1 MTSMQRVA
9 EARQRLWIVLAPLV
23 VWGVHFMACYI
34 TAALLCGPA
43 VPGEG
48 PMLPPTLFVVYTA
61 VAGAAIVVFGWMG
74 WKAHSL
80 GDAEAPHDADSPEDR
95 HRFLGLATLLFAGLS
110 FVAVVYS
117 AMAIVMVPT
126 CQ

>member
-1 MTSMQRVA
+1 MTPMQRVA

-34 TAALLCGPA
+34 TAALYCGPA
-43 VPGEG
+43 VPGDR
-48 PMLPPTLFVVYTA
+48 PSLPPTLFVVYTA
-61 VAGAAIVVFGWMG
+61 VAGAAILACGWIG

-80 GDAEAPHDADSPEDR
+80 GDAETPHDADSPEDR

-110 FVAVVYS
+110 FVAVVYT
-117 AMAIVMVPT
+117 AMAVFMVQT